1 MTEQG
6 TSERTTSGAPIDLQQ
21 VLREID
27 EEVKARRASGDF
39 PPGLERD
46 LDLTFARFA
55 PAAVSGDDLAGLIE
69 AAERTSFVDPDPP
82 TGSRLP
88 PAALLKKVQR
98 KLLGWYFRYLS
109 QQVTAF
115 GGSVVQVLRQLARR
129 LEAVERAVPGVDPA
143 TVAAARGAST
153 PAAAGDLAGVITAA
167 LAGVT
172 GRVLVT
178 EAGDGSLVRLLG
190 DAGADAYGVEPR
202 LELAESAALS
212 GLEVRDDEPL
222 VHLAAVAHEA
232 LAALVLLGCTDRS
245 AQASQV
251 SLIAEAARTLTPGG
265 TVVILG
271 TNPDAWGRDTDP
283 VEADLAPGR
292 PFHAATWVHLLE
304 ARGFTGARVEERAS
318 RYAVIASR

>member
-1 MTEQG
+1 M
-6 TSERTTSGAPIDLQQ
+6 SIDLQQ

-55 PAAVSGDDLAGLIE
+55 PAAVSGDDLTGLIE
-69 AAERTSFVDPDPP
+69 AADRTSFVDPDPP
-82 TGSRLP
+82 TGSRIP
-88 PAALLKKVQR
+88 PAAFLKKVER

-115 GGSVVQVLRQLARR
+115 GGSVVQVLRQVAKR
-129 LEAVERAVPGVDPA
+129 LEAVERATPGVDPA
-143 TVAAARGAST
+143 TIEAARTAAT
-153 PAAAGDLAGVITAA
+153 PADVADLADVVVGA
-167 LAGVT
+167 LHGAT

-178 EAGDGSLVRLLG
+178 EAGDGSLVRRLTDG
-190 DAGADAYGVEPR
+190 GADAYGVEPR

-212 GLEVRDDEPL
+212 GLEVRDDESL
-222 VHLAAVAHEA
+222 DHLRAVADDA
-232 LAALVLLGCTDRS
+232 LAALVLVGCTDRL

-251 SLIAEAARTLTPGG
+251 ALVTEAARVLAPGG
-265 TVVILG
+265 TVVVIG
-271 TNPDAWGRDTDP
+271 TKPEAWGRDTDP

-304 ARGFTGARVEERAS
+304 ARGFTGARVEERGNRHAIVAS
-318 RYAVIASR
+318 R

>member
-1 MTEQG
+1 MTV
-6 TSERTTSGAPIDLQQ
+6 DLQQ

-55 PAAVSGDDLAGLIE
+55 PAAVSGDDLSGLIE
-69 AAERTSFVDPDPP
+69 AADRSSFVDPDPP

-88 PAALLKKVQR
+88 PAALLKKVER

-115 GGSVVQVLRQLARR
+115 GGTVVQVLRQVAKR
-129 LEAVERAVPGVDPA
+129 LDALEKATPGVDPA
-143 TVAAARGAST
+143 TVDAARAAAA
-153 PAAAGDLAGVITAA
+153 PADAGDLVDVVVAA
-167 LAGVT
+167 LAGIT

-178 EAGDGSLVRLLG
+178 EAGDGTLVRRLTDG
-190 DAGADAYGVEPR
+190 GADAYGVEPR
-202 LELAESAALS
+202 LELAESAALT
-212 GLEVRDDEPL
+212 GLEVRDDESL
-222 VHLAAVAHEA
+222 AHLGAVADDA
-232 LAALVLLGCTDRS
+232 LAALVLLGCVDRL

-251 SLIAEAARTLTPGG
+251 ALASEAARVLAPGG
-265 TVVILG
+265 TVVVVG
-271 TNPDAWGRDTDP
+271 TKPEAWGRDTDP
-283 VEADLAPGR
+283 IEADLAPGR

-304 ARGFTGARVEERAS
+304 ARGFTGARVEERGSRHAIVAS
-318 RYAVIASR
+318 R